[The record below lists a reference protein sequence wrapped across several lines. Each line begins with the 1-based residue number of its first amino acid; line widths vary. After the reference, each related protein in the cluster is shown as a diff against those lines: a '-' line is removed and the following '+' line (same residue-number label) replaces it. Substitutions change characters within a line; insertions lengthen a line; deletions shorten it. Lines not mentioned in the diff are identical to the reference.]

1 MALRKINAEEAE
13 SVALNIFTRLIADE
27 DRLSRFLAI
36 SGLQPDSIRD
46 AASQPGFFAAILD
59 YVASDEALLL
69 ALAEELSVKPERIVE
84 AHQIL
89 SPSEFY

>member
-13 SVALNIFTRLIADE
+13 SVAVNAFARIVADE
-27 DRLSRFLAI
+27 ERLTRFLAI
-36 SGLQPDSIRD
+36 SGLQPDSIR
-46 AASQPGFFAAILD
+46 AAANAPGFFAAILD

-69 ALAEELSVKPERIVE
+69 ALAEELAVKPERIVE